1 MEAMVESLLC
11 THTHITHTQFCFFFF
26 FLNKA
31 KITLFKFTYWKK
43 NYYCGATDKN
53 ESNWIF
59 ENIRKSVEDKTEK

>member
-1 MEAMVESLLC
+1 MEAMVESLCVHIHIL
-11 THTHITHTQFCFFFF
+11 HTHSFVSFFF
-26 FLNKA
+26 NKA